1 MLGICCFA
9 IHVILA
15 SSGKAEDLVPMLFD
29 QEQDFSDDF
38 FLLSLIVTKS
48 VPVDMNMQ
56 TAGTCLVRAVAHFYR
71 FMQES
76 LPVHVMLMIVKRH
89 WVRNDLEA
97 VVNTAIG
104 LDVDMLMACIC
115 YFFEFACIVIVLTA
129 AVYFKFNTEIAV
141 AIAMEHRIRLVAVLL
156 DLIIKV
162 IVTTVAIRIIAS
174 PVDVVVM
181 DNSVAA
187 LTAVIVVIVTGF
199 A

>member
-1 MLGICCFA
+1 
-9 IHVILA
+9 
-15 SSGKAEDLVPMLFD
+15 MLFD